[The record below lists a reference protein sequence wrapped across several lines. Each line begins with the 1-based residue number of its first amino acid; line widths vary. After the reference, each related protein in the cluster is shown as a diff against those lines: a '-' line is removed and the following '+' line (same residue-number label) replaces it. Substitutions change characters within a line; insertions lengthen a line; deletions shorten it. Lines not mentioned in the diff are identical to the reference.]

1 MDKQEQLKSAIENV
15 SHHAWDAFIVIA
27 GDKLSNE
34 ELITSYG
41 TIAEVAALIADFVI
55 KNPEIAAVT
64 TALLRA
70 GGIEDEQH

>member
-41 TIAEVAALIADFVI
+41 TTAEVAALIADFVI
-55 KNPEIAAVT
+55 KHPEIAAVT

-70 GGIEDEQH
+70 GGTEDEQH